1 MDLNIHSLD
10 ALIYSHCKSVCALH
24 AHFWEKGSV
33 PRWRVNAVVIIIAA
47 TFNSKKF
54 ISATNRELV
63 PSSFKYF
70 TLVQVPHIH
79 WLLSF
84 EASTC
89 SFTGSR
95 FWLGHYMLIW
105 GTIVIYQ
112 DHFCDKTAAG
122 ITGQNGWV
130 RCYDRFKAKISDRRL
145 TIKDGFLLI
154 QRFKEGYFRTV
165 LYAIGCFD
173 FGELQR

>member
-1 MDLNIHSLD
+1 MLIFGKRVVCLGGGSMQSL
-10 ALIYSHCKSVCALH
+10 LLLLQHLLQK
-24 AHFWEKGSV
+24 K
-33 PRWRVNAVVIIIAA
+33 IIA
-47 TFNSKKF
+47 
-54 ISATNRELV
+54 ATNRELV
-63 PSSFKYF
+63 PSSFKSF

-89 SFTGSR
+89 SFTWSR

-173 FGELQR
+173 FGELQRWAIKRIEAG